1 MGSSTVDD
9 EAKVPDP
16 AAPTSLE
23 HRALQASE
31 AGDETGLALAVAR
44 RYYQED
50 QSKVHIGQ
58 SLGISR
64 FQVARLLREARRK
77 GLVRIEIG
85 SPGGVDENLS
95 TKLAERFKLD
105 RAVVVQADP
114 NSEQATFDFIGKA
127 LARELEALV
136 HEGGLLGLS
145 WSRALPSMARHL
157 RRIPPCT
164 VVQLSGAVYPPDG
177 LPGAVEVVRA
187 VAEVA
192 SGVAHPLY
200 SPLILPDVET
210 ANGLRRLPG
219 IAATLALAD
228 QMDVAVMAVGAWTS
242 ATSNAYSLVTKVER
256 RRLAE
261 LGVCGEVA
269 GRFLDIQGQPVTL
282 LDART
287 IGASLETLRG
297 ATSRV
302 LSSQGVQRRDATL
315 AALSAGL
322 ATIAVVDDNLA
333 RTLLC

>member
-16 AAPTSLE
+16 AAPTALE

-31 AGDETGLALAVAR
+31 AGDETGLALAAAR

-85 SPGGVDENLS
+85 SPGRVDENLS

-127 LARELEALV
+127 VASELEALV

-164 VVQLSGAVYPPDG
+164 VVQLSGAVYPPYG